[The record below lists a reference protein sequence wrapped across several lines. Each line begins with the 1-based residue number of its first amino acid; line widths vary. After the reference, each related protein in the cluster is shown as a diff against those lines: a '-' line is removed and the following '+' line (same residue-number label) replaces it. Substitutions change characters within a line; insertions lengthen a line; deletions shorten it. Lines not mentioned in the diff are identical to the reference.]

1 MYKEK
6 IYFTKEQLE
15 KFLDYQN
22 DRDKKIFNEM
32 YENKDQTKIDIIEVV
47 ESEIFNLSDEILDI
61 YVDYL
66 ARLDEMEDKRKGIVR
81 GDNEFS
87 TPYMHEYTDEEVKW
101 MNRKTTEKELET
113 YLTNIEY
120 ESLSYEELMKKRGSF

>member
-6 IYFTKEQLE
+6 IYFTKDQLE
-15 KFLDYQN
+15 RFINYQN

-32 YENKDQTKIDIIEVV
+32 YGNKDKTKIDIIEIV
-47 ESEIFNLSDEILDI
+47 ETEIFNLSDEILDI

-66 ARLDEMEDKRKGIVR
+66 ARLDEMNDKRKGIVR
-81 GDNEFS
+81 GNDEFS
-87 TPYMHEYTDEEVKW
+87 TPYIHEYTDDEEKW
-101 MNRKTTEKELET
+101 LNRKMTEEELET
-113 YLTNIEY
+113 YLADIEY